1 MKNSL
6 HLKLAL
12 GIVITFLITDLLSQY
27 NRHDQKEL
35 IIYNIPNSSVINYIE
50 GENNLLFYNGNE
62 KITNEIRRYTEEF
75 WLSKGFKSHTA
86 YKLPSIKKRKGRAV
100 LLYNNFIKH
109 DGAKIGYICDKE
121 LIENLNP
128 NTKLELDYLILAEN
142 VRVSIQE
149 LRKYFDFEM
158 VILDSS
164 NSYYRREALASE
176 LKKEEID
183 YHSVQDEGAFRVI
196 FD

>member
-1 MKNSL
+1 MKNSRY
-6 HLKLAL
+6 LKLAL
-12 GIVITFLITDLLSQY
+12 GMIITFLITDFLNQY

-50 GENNLLFYNGNE
+50 GENNLLFYNG
-62 KITNEIRRYTEEF
+62 KKKTLNEIRRYTKEF
-75 WLSKGFKSHTA
+75 WLSKGFRSHTA
-86 YKLPSIKKRKGRAV
+86 YKLPESKRRIERAV
-100 LLYNNFIKH
+100 LLHTNFIKIN
-109 DGAKIGYICDKE
+109 GKKIGYICDKDLLE
-121 LIENLNP
+121 TLEP
-128 NTKLELDYLILAEN
+128 TTKLELDYLILAEN

-149 LRKYFDFEM
+149 VRKYFDFEM

-176 LKKEEID
+176 LKKEGID
-183 YHSVQDEGAFRVI
+183 YHSVQEDGAFRVF